1 MGYITSARHSR
12 SAKVAASSQNQSRV
26 KLANFRLR
34 LVTISYHWCVRKLF
48 LYMEL
53 KSDWKFIPKWHYASQ
68 PSFNSSSQ
76 SPPQHCLGGAVVD
89 PSTSAALTRFR
100 EMPRILP
107 QLSLAISS
115 TNKSQHMTWSVK
127 T

>member
-1 MGYITSARHSR
+1 
-12 SAKVAASSQNQSRV
+12 
-26 KLANFRLR
+26 
-34 LVTISYHWCVRKLF
+34 
-48 LYMEL
+48 MEP

-68 PSFNSSSQ
+68 PKLQFIISALPRRCSR
-76 SPPQHCLGGAVVD
+76 PVID
-89 PSTSAALTRFR
+89 PSTSAALIWFR